1 MKKIVFILTGTVAIM
16 FGVAMCVSGRLRAT
30 SRDDV
35 HGDSVVVSAGSAIP
49 DSVIQLLTV
58 VMPDSMPQ
66 QMLVRKGYITSY
78 NKETRLPNWVAW
90 RITAETAD
98 GQWQRLKQYHED
110 EDVPEPRATPEDYRG
125 CGKMGLSRGHMCPA
139 ADNKWD
145 RQAIYEANALTNI
158 CPQNRS
164 MNSGVWNSVEMDCR
178 KWAREYGEVYVVC
191 GPLLLRGE
199 HQRIGCN
206 SVVVPEAFFKVV
218 LCLTGK
224 PWAFG
229 IIVRNNDGTRKRDLY
244 YNTIDQVERVTGYD
258 FFSSLPD
265 SLEDAVEHEMCM

>member
-1 MKKIVFILTGTVAIM
+1 MKKIVFILTGTVTM
-16 FGVAMCVSGRLRAT
+16 LFVVAMCVSGRSRAT

-125 CGKMGLSRGHMCPA
+125 CGNMGLSRGHMCPA

-164 MNSGVWNSVEMDCR
+164 MNSGVWNSVEIDCR

-199 HQRIGCN
+199 HQRIGYN

-229 IIVRNNDGTRKRDLY
+229 IIVRNNDGTHKRDLY

>member
-1 MKKIVFILTGTVAIM
+1 MLFV
-16 FGVAMCVSGRLRAT
+16 VAMCVSGRSRAT

-35 HGDSVVVSAGSAIP
+35 HGNSVVVSAGSAIP

-125 CGKMGLSRGHMCPA
+125 CGNMGLSRGHMCPA

-164 MNSGVWNSVEMDCR
+164 MNSGVWNSVEIDCR

-199 HQRIGCN
+199 HQHIGYN

-229 IIVRNNDGTRKRDLY
+229 IIVRNNDGTHKRDLY

-265 SLEDAVEHEMCM
+265 SLEDVVEHEMCM

>member
-1 MKKIVFILTGTVAIM
+1 MKKIVFILTGTVAIL
-16 FGVAMCVSGRLRAT
+16 FAVAMCVSGRSRAT

-35 HGDSVVVSAGSAIP
+35 HGDSVAVSAGSAIP

>member
-16 FGVAMCVSGRLRAT
+16 FAVAMCVSGRSRAT

-110 EDVPEPRATPEDYRG
+110 VDVPEPRATPEDYRG
-125 CGKMGLSRGHMCPA
+125 CGNMGLSRGHMCPA

-218 LCLTGK
+218 LCLTDK

-265 SLEDAVEHEMCM
+265 SLEDVVEHEMCM

>member
-1 MKKIVFILTGTVAIM
+1 MGTVAIL
-16 FGVAMCVSGRLRAT
+16 FVVAMCVSGRSRAT

-35 HGDSVVVSAGSAIP
+35 HGDSVVVSTGSAIP

-110 EDVPEPRATPEDYRG
+110 EDVPEPRATPDDYRG

>member
-16 FGVAMCVSGRLRAT
+16 FAVAMCVSGRSRAT

-58 VMPDSMPQ
+58 VMPDSMPH

-265 SLEDAVEHEMCM
+265 SLEDVVEHEMCM

>member
-16 FGVAMCVSGRLRAT
+16 FGVAMCVSGRSRAT

-35 HGDSVVVSAGSAIP
+35 HGDSVVVSTGSAIP